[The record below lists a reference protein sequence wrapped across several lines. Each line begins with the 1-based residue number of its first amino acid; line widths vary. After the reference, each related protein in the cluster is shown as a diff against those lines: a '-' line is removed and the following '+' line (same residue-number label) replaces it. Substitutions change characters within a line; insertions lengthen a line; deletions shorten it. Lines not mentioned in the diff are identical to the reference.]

1 VKIGFDLMGGDFAP
15 TETTKAINEW
25 LSKKDDTSLT
35 LVVYGTQEALSQ
47 IPDDANIEKVITT
60 QVIEMGDS
68 PTKAIQ
74 TKPDS
79 AIVKGITDLA
89 QGVTDAFVSAGNTG
103 AVYVAGVQIVGR
115 IEGVQRPALI
125 SYLPR
130 WDKHPGILID
140 VGANA
145 DVRPEH
151 LLEFARLGSV
161 YVNVILDVENPK
173 VGLLNI
179 GEEEGKGNQLVQ
191 GAYKLLKQAEDIN
204 FVGNI
209 EGRYLFSDK
218 ADVVVCSG
226 FVGNVLLKS
235 LESLV
240 ETLIK
245 ECPESGKL
253 NQFLW
258 SEYGGVPILGIKA
271 PIIIGHGI
279 SKAPV
284 FLQMIEAARL
294 EVERDLVGKLT
305 KAFKNVLNSANGG
318 EG

>member
-1 VKIGFDLMGGDFAP
+1 MKIGFDLMGGDFAP
-15 TETTKAINEW
+15 EETLKAIKEW
-25 LSKKDDTSLT
+25 LSKGNNGYT
-35 LVVYGTQEALSQ
+35 LVVYGTKEVIAN
-47 IPDDANIEKVITT
+47 IPDDASIEKVITT
-60 QVIEMGDS
+60 QIVDMGDS

-79 AIVKGITDLA
+79 SIVKGISDLA
-89 QGVTDAFVSAGNTG
+89 EGKIDAYVSAGNTG

-161 YVNVILDVENPK
+161 YVNVILEVDNPK

-179 GEEEGKGNQLVQ
+179 GEEESKGNQLVQ
-191 GAYKLLKQAEDIN
+191 GAYKLLKEAQDIN

-253 NQFLW
+253 KQFLW
-258 SEYGGVPILGIKA
+258 SEYGGVPILGVKA

-284 FLQMIEAARL
+284 FLHMIEAARQ
-294 EVERDLVGKLT
+294 EVDRDLVGKLT
-305 KAFKNVLNSANGG
+305 SAFQNVLNSTNGG
-318 EG
+318 EY

>member
-1 VKIGFDLMGGDFAP
+1 MRIGFDLMGGDFAP
-15 TETTKAINEW
+15 EETIKAVKQW
-25 LSKKDDTSLT
+25 LLGNNSGVT
-35 LVVYGTQEALSQ
+35 LVIYGAKDALDE
-47 IPDDANIEKVITT
+47 IPNHQYIEKIPTS

-68 PTKAIQ
+68 PIKAIQ
-74 TKPDS
+74 SKPDS
-79 AIVKGITDLA
+79 TIVKGISDLA
-89 QGVTDAFVSAGNTG
+89 LGKIDAFVSAGNTG

-130 WDKHPGILID
+130 WNTHPGILID

-161 YVNVILDVENPK
+161 YVNVILDVDNPK
-173 VGLLNI
+173 IGLLNI
-179 GEEEGKGNQLVQ
+179 GEEETKGNQLVQ
-191 GAYKLLKQAEDIN
+191 SAYKLLKEADDIN

-240 ETLIK
+240 ETVIM
-245 ECPESGKL
+245 ECPDSSKL
-253 NQFLW
+253 RKFLW
-258 SEYGGVPILGIKA
+258 SEYGGVPILGVRA

-284 FLQMIEAARL
+284 FLQMIEAARQ

-305 KAFKNVLNSANGG
+305 NAFKKVLNSANGNTN
-318 EG
+318 